1 MKGVSNQAKD
11 LIKKILVSASQRPT
25 IEQIMK
31 HPWMTNEPSAIPLQ
45 LNIKNFDNFA
55 RFSKVR
61 SFLPRLRNWWQI
73 SSLPSCN
80 QPRWRP

>member
-31 HPWMTNEPSAIPLQ
+31 HPWMTNEPSVIPLQ
-45 LNIKNFDNFA
+45 LNIKNF
-55 RFSKVR
+55 
-61 SFLPRLRNWWQI
+61 
-73 SSLPSCN
+73 
-80 QPRWRP
+80 